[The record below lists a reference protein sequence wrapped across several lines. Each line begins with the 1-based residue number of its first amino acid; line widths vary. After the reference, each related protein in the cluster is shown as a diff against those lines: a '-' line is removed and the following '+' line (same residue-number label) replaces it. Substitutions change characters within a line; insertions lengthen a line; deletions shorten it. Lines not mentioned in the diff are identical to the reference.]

1 VDIVEVIAYLEA
13 VDSDL
18 FQIELSTSESHKFF
32 AVTTQ
37 LGADNYG
44 AFSVKFSADTTVDM
58 LEAFAADQNLERDQ
72 AAWGKAVLT
81 VPGFASFLEAN
92 DLREPAESF
101 IIYAL
106 IHFGTEED

>member
-1 VDIVEVIAYLEA
+1 MDIAEVIPYLES

-18 FQIELSTSESHKFF
+18 FHIELATSESHKFF
-32 AVTTQ
+32 AVTTRV
-37 LGADNYG
+37 GADNYG

-72 AAWGKAVLT
+72 MAWGKAMLT
-81 VPGFASFLEAN
+81 VPGFVSFLEAN
-92 DLREPAESF
+92 DLREPTEAF

-106 IHFGTEED
+106 IHFGTEGN

>member
-1 VDIVEVIAYLEA
+1 MDIVEVIAYLES

-18 FQIELSTSESHKFF
+18 FHIELSSNESHKFY

-58 LEAFAADQNLERDQ
+58 LEAFAADANLERDQ
-72 AAWGKAVLT
+72 AAWGKAMLT
-81 VPGFASFLEAN
+81 VPGFTSFLQAN
-92 DLREPAESF
+92 GLREPAESF

-106 IHFGTEED
+106 THFGTEEN

>member
-1 VDIVEVIAYLEA
+1 MDIAEVIDYLES
-13 VDSDL
+13 VNSDL
-18 FQIELSTSESHKFF
+18 FHIDMATSESHKFY

-37 LGADNYG
+37 VGADNYG

-72 AAWGKAVLT
+72 MAWGKAMLT
-81 VPGFASFLEAN
+81 VPGFVSFLQAN
-92 DLREPAESF
+92 GLREPAESF

-106 IHFGTEED
+106 THFGTEEN

>member
-1 VDIVEVIAYLEA
+1 MDIVEVIAYLES
-13 VDSDL
+13 VNSDL
-18 FQIELSTSESHKFF
+18 YHVELSTNELHKFF

-72 AAWGKAVLT
+72 MAWGKAVLT
-81 VPGFASFLEAN
+81 VPGFVSFLQAN
-92 DLREPAESF
+92 DLREPTESF

-106 IHFGTEED
+106 IHFGTEGN